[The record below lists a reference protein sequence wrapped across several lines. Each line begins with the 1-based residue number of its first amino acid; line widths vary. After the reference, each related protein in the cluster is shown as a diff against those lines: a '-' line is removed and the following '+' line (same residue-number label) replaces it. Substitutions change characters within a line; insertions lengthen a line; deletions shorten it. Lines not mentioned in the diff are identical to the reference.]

1 MLRYFERLL
10 PKILVGVVQIFGVP
24 PIPLLLF
31 FAFTVEIRLISSCVS
46 EEHKGNWGAHKVP
59 SLAVQGF
66 PVGYTFVLRQHF
78 TSRYFQVNQHIFST
92 QQQVSST
99 QTSRFLAVT
108 SRFLAPNQHITS
120 TGQQK
125 ASTFTNFRQSLFKR
139 FSDGGKF
146 GVSALAEMESLTV
159 GNRLSARL
167 GSLKADLSS
176 TSRQPS
182 AERTFTK

>member
-1 MLRYFERLL
+1 MT
-10 PKILVGVVQIFGVP
+10 PTSIFGRCHSNFWGSP
-24 PIPLLLF
+24 NPLCCYFLSFVL
-31 FAFTVEIRLISSCVS
+31 EIYLIVSCVS
-46 EEHKGNWGAHKVP
+46 EEHKGNWVPHKVGR
-59 SLAVQGF
+59 LAVQGF

-92 QQQVSST
+92 HQQVSST

-139 FSDGGKF
+139 FFDGGEF

-167 GSLKADLSS
+167 GSLKADLPS